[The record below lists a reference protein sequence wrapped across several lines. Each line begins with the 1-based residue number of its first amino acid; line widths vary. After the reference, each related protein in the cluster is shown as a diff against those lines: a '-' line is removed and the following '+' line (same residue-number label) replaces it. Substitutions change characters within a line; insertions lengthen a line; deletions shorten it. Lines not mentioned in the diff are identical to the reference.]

1 MNTPAPELR
10 KCPHCLVNSE
20 TIATETW
27 LAKMFCA
34 AATEEFFFEDQGQE
48 CLAMVLFAE
57 RELQPP
63 MSARQLLLRMSEL
76 RAPLP

>member
-1 MNTPAPELR
+1 ML
-10 KCPHCLVNSE
+10 
-20 TIATETW
+20 
-27 LAKMFCA
+27 CA
-34 AATEEFFFEDQGQE
+34 AVTDEFFFEDDGQK

-63 MSARQLLLRMSEL
+63 MSARQLKARMKEL